1 MISSRLLALRAAAA
15 SVAALGIAVSGQQ
28 PTPSAI
34 YTTQQANAG
43 RSAYQANCASCHRP
57 DLGGSNEAPQLAG
70 ANFMTAWRDRT
81 TRDLLSFMTTT
92 MPPDNPGSAG
102 NQAYTDIV
110 AYVLQANGAP
120 ARSQA
125 LTPATAVTIGSV
137 ATRQGSPAPAAQSAG
152 QKPPPPA
159 QGGGDQENATP
170 TPAGWTR

>member
-120 ARSQA
+120 AGSQA
-125 LTPATAVTIGSV
+125 LTPATAGTIRP
-137 ATRQGSPAPAAQSAG
+137 ARPAPASPRPAAPGPAQ
-152 QKPPPPA
+152 PPP
-159 QGGGDQENATP
+159 
-170 TPAGWTR
+170 